1 MNVLNTPKENHKFDV
16 DILNT
21 EYINLEKLKDSFEP
35 LQQDLEHNYN
45 PFHIQKIQKYNPIYS
60 KLFAFATFRNIDF
73 EKVSLNTK
81 YHFYD
86 TEHVYDF
93 YTNQI
98 VEKNT
103 FIKYSPLLDPIRY
116 MIGKYNIDDS
126 LTTLPTPS
134 IDNSIEKTHSKMLE
148 PNNASYVDSF
158 FSFLT
163 SKLNDQH
170 GFIHGVGYYG
180 SYLAIQDK
188 YKMNISDDLEYL
200 NNSDYFSE
208 NIKKLFSITG
218 FDKNEMFN
226 YGSRANKNRLEIR
239 NTLINIDVFDIND
252 VSNGNGSNEQTNFV
266 DDIELDN
273 QDIVYLKNDNTISHE
288 DAGSGDDDTEDSE
301 DSDHDTEVSDND
313 DDDDESNWDTDNSST
328 QNDSS
333 TNDDNNNEYAFIHNF
348 PVQLICLEKCDGTFD
363 ELFEKLSITK
373 EEIIGGLFQIIM
385 TLLCY
390 QKIFHFTHNDLHT
403 NNIMFINTDIEFLYY
418 RYNGQ
423 SYKVPTYGRIY
434 KLIDFGR
441 AIYKFDGKQYCSD
454 SFSLGGD
461 ANGQYNFEPYF
472 NENKPR
478 LEPNYSFDL
487 CRLGCS
493 IYDFIIDTD
502 SDTDVFDDLQK
513 TIYRWC
519 LDDSGRNVL
528 YKRNGEERYP
538 NFKLY
543 KMIART
549 VHKHTPENQL
559 EFDIFKQFLT
569 PINNIDITPS
579 VKENET
585 NSFSFTDK
593 SPTERNSRD
602 ALRPNFLSVRCN
614 TNIEY
619 LMDID
624 ILPSYV

>member
-1 MNVLNTPKENHKFDV
+1 MNVLNTPKENYKFDV
-16 DILNT
+16 KNLDT
-21 EYINLEKLKDSFEP
+21 EYINLEKLKVSFEP
-35 LQQDLEHNYN
+35 LPEDLEHNYN
-45 PFHIQKIQKYNPIYS
+45 PFHIQKLQKYNPIYS
-60 KLFAFATFRNIDF
+60 KIFNFGTFRNIDF
-73 EKVSLNTK
+73 NKVSLNNK

-86 TEHVYDF
+86 SEHVYDF

-116 MIGKYNIDDS
+116 MIGKYHIDESLINLPEPTIDS
-126 LTTLPTPS
+126 S
-134 IDNSIEKTHSKMLE
+134 NNKSHSKMIDI
-148 PNNASYVDSF
+148 NNASYVDSF

-163 SKLNDQH
+163 SKLIEKHN
-170 GFIHGVGYYG
+170 FVHGVDYYG
-180 SYLAIQDK
+180 SYLGIQDK

-208 NIKKLFSITG
+208 NTKKLFSITG

-239 NTLINIDVFDIND
+239 NTPINIDVFDI
-252 VSNGNGSNEQTNFV
+252 GNNSTEEINFV
-266 DDIELDN
+266 NDIELDSEN
-273 QDIVYLKNDNTISHE
+273 IVYLKNDITDSTEHAYE
-288 DAGSGDDDTEDSE
+288 STDDKSDDSDSSDSE
-301 DSDHDTEVSDND
+301 DDDSDSSDSENDDSDDDSDDDND
-313 DDDDESNWDTDNSST
+313 ESKWETD
-328 QNDSS
+328 DSS
-333 TNDDNNNEYAFIHNF
+333 SNDNTENENEYAYIHNF

-363 ELFEKLSITK
+363 ELFENSSITK
-373 EEIIGGLFQIIM
+373 EEIVSGLFQIIM

-418 RYNGQ
+418 RYDGQ
-423 SYKVPTYGRIY
+423 LYKVPTFGRIY

-441 AIYKFDGKQYCSD
+441 AIYKFDGKLYCSD

-493 IYDFIIDTD
+493 IYDFIIESDND
-502 SDTDVFDDLQK
+502 SDTFDDLQH

-569 PINNIDITPS
+569 PFNMLDNN
-579 VKENET
+579 VEN
-585 NSFSFTDK
+585 
-593 SPTERNSRD
+593 
-602 ALRPNFLSVRCN
+602 
-614 TNIEY
+614 

-624 ILPSYV
+624 ILPSYI

>member
-1 MNVLNTPKENHKFDV
+1 MNVLNTPKENNKFDV
-16 DILNT
+16 EIFNT
-21 EYINLEKLKDSFEP
+21 EYINLENLKDSFEP
-35 LQQDLEHNYN
+35 LNEDLEHNYN
-45 PFHIQKIQKYNPIYS
+45 PFHIQKLQKYNPIYS
-60 KLFAFATFRNIDF
+60 KLFDFDTFRNIDF
-73 EKVSLNTK
+73 DKISLNNK

-86 TEHVYDF
+86 TEHTYDF
-93 YTNQI
+93 FTKDIMN
-98 VEKNT
+98 KNV

-116 MIGKYNIDDS
+116 MIGKYYIDDS
-126 LTTLPTPS
+126 LKNLPQPILYDS
-134 IDNSIEKTHSKMLE
+134 DDKPHPKLIE

-163 SKLNDQH
+163 SKLLEKHD
-170 GFIHGVGYYG
+170 FIHGVDYYG
-180 SYLAIQDK
+180 SYLGIQDK
-188 YKMNISDDLEYL
+188 YKMNISDDLDYL
-200 NNSDYFSE
+200 NNSDYFNE

-239 NTLINIDVFDIND
+239 NTPINIDVFDIGD
-252 VSNGNGSNEQTNFV
+252 ISNEETNFV
-266 DDIELDN
+266 NDIELDN
-273 QDIVYLKNDNTISHE
+273 QNIVYSKNDIIVSN
-288 DAGSGDDDTEDSE
+288 GDNNL
-301 DSDHDTEVSDND
+301 DND
-313 DDDDESNWDTDNSST
+313 DDEEDDSDSSEYDSDSSDNTSGSIDDDVNDDSNDESKWDTD
-328 QNDSS
+328 DSS
-333 TNDDNNNEYAFIHNF
+333 SNDNNSENENEYAYIYNF

-363 ELFEKLSITK
+363 ELFENSSITK
-373 EEIIGGLFQIIM
+373 EEIISGIFQVIM

-390 QKIFHFTHNDLHT
+390 QKLFNFTHNDLHT

-418 RYNGQ
+418 RYNGLL
-423 SYKVPTYGRIY
+423 YKVPTYGRIY

-441 AIYKFDGKQYCSD
+441 AIYKFNGKLYCSD

-493 IYDFIIDTD
+493 IYDFIIDND
-502 SDTDVFDDLQK
+502 SNIDAFDDLQH

-559 EFDIFKQFLT
+559 EFEIFKQFLT
-569 PINNIDITPS
+569 PINNI
-579 VKENET
+579 N
-585 NSFSFTDK
+585 N
-593 SPTERNSRD
+593 
-602 ALRPNFLSVRCN
+602 
-614 TNIEY
+614 NIEN

-624 ILPSYV
+624 SLPSYV

>member
-35 LQQDLEHNYN
+35 LQEDLEHNYN

-60 KLFAFATFRNIDF
+60 KLFAFTTFRNIDF
-73 EKVSLNTK
+73 EKVSLNNK
-81 YHFYD
+81 YHLYD

-116 MIGKYNIDDS
+116 MIGKYTIDDS
-126 LTTLPTPS
+126 LTTLPKPS
-134 IDNSIEKTHSKMLE
+134 IDNSIEKTHSKILD

-158 FSFLT
+158 FSFIT

-180 SYLAIQDK
+180 SYLGIQDK

-239 NTLINIDVFDIND
+239 NTPINIDVFDIND

-273 QDIVYLKNDNTISHE
+273 QDIVYLKNDTTMSDE
-288 DAGSGDDDTEDSE
+288 DAGSGDDNTEDSE
-301 DSDHDTEVSDND
+301 DSDDDTEVSDD
-313 DDDDESNWDTDNSST
+313 VKDSEDSDDESNWDTDNSST

-403 NNIMFINTDIEFLYY
+403 NNIMFINTDIQFLYY

-441 AIYKFDGKQYCSD
+441 AIYKFDGKRYCSD
-454 SFSLGGD
+454 SFALGGD
-461 ANGQYNFEPYF
+461 ANGQYNCEPYS

-493 IYDFIIDTD
+493 IYDFIIDSD
-502 SDTDVFDDLQK
+502 SDTDGFDDLQK

-569 PINNIDITPS
+569 PINNIDNDI
-579 VKENET
+579 EN
-585 NSFSFTDK
+585 
-593 SPTERNSRD
+593 
-602 ALRPNFLSVRCN
+602 
-614 TNIEY
+614 

>member
-1 MNVLNTPKENHKFDV
+1 MNVLNTPKENDKFNV
-16 DILNT
+16 EFLNT
-21 EYINLEKLKDSFEP
+21 EYINLENLENSFKQLNE
-35 LQQDLEHNYN
+35 DLEHNYN
-45 PFHIQKIQKYNPIYS
+45 PFHIQNLQKYNPIYS
-60 KLFAFATFRNIDF
+60 KLFELDTYRNIDF
-73 EKVSLNTK
+73 EKISLNHK
-81 YHFYD
+81 HHFYD
-86 TEHVYDF
+86 TEHIYDF
-93 YTNQI
+93 DTKDI
-98 VEKNT
+98 ISKNV

-116 MIGKYNIDDS
+116 MIGKYSIDES
-126 LTTLPTPS
+126 LITLPSLNDSDKKSYPKL
-134 IDNSIEKTHSKMLE
+134 NE

-163 SKLNDQH
+163 SKLMKKHN
-170 GFIHGVGYYG
+170 FVHGVDYYG
-180 SYLAIQDK
+180 SYLGIQDK
-188 YKMNISDDLEYL
+188 YKMNISDDLDYL
-200 NNSDYFSE
+200 NNSDFFSE

-239 NTLINIDVFDIND
+239 NTPINIDVLDIGD
-252 VSNGNGSNEQTNFV
+252 SSTGETNFV
-266 DDIELDN
+266 NDIDLDN
-273 QDIVYLKNDNTISHE
+273 QNIVYSKNDSNRSSE
-288 DAGSGDDDTEDSE
+288 NDSNDDSTDE
-301 DSDHDTEVSDND
+301 DSDESSDDSENETTDDDDDDD
-313 DDDDESNWDTDNSST
+313 DDDDEKWETD
-328 QNDSS
+328 DSS
-333 TNDDNNNEYAFIHNF
+333 SNDNTENDNEYAFIHNF

-363 ELFEKLSITK
+363 ELFENSSITK
-373 EEIIGGLFQIIM
+373 EEIVSGLFQIIM

-403 NNIMFINTDIEFLYY
+403 NNIMFVKTDIEFLYY
-418 RYNGQ
+418 RYDGK
-423 SYKVPTYGRIY
+423 SYKVPTFGRIY

-441 AIYKFDGKQYCSD
+441 AIYKFDGKLYCSD

-493 IYDFIIDTD
+493 IYDFIIEND
-502 SDTDVFDDLQK
+502 SDTDLFDDLQN

-569 PINNIDITPS
+569 PINNI
-579 VKENET
+579 E
-585 NSFSFTDK
+585 
-593 SPTERNSRD
+593 
-602 ALRPNFLSVRCN
+602 
-614 TNIEY
+614 NIENM
-619 LMDID
+619 MDID
-624 ILPSYV
+624 NLPSYV

>member
-1 MNVLNTPKENHKFDV
+1 MNVLNTPKENHKFNT

-21 EYINLEKLKDSFEP
+21 EYINLEKLKESFEP
-35 LQQDLEHNYN
+35 LPEDLEHNYN
-45 PFHIQKIQKYNPIYS
+45 PFHIQKLQKYNPIYS
-60 KLFAFATFRNIDF
+60 KLFDFDSFRNIDF
-73 EKVSLNTK
+73 EKISLNNK

-86 TEHVYDF
+86 TEHTYDF
-93 YTNQI
+93 YTKQI
-98 VEKNT
+98 YNKNT

-116 MIGKYNIDDS
+116 MIGKYSIDDS
-126 LTTLPTPS
+126 LITLPLPIFFDS
-134 IDNSIEKTHSKMLE
+134 DVKPHPKIIE

-163 SKLNDQH
+163 SKLIEKHN
-170 GFIHGVGYYG
+170 FIHGVDYYG
-180 SYLAIQDK
+180 SYLGIQDK

-208 NIKKLFSITG
+208 NIKKLFSVTG
-218 FDKNEMFN
+218 SDKNDMFN

-239 NTLINIDVFDIND
+239 NTPINIDIFDINCNPVID
-252 VSNGNGSNEQTNFV
+252 IGYNSTEQPNFV
-266 DDIELDN
+266 NDIELDN
-273 QDIVYLKNDNTISHE
+273 QNVVYLKNDIAIPVE
-288 DAGSGDDDTEDSE
+288 DTSVHDKDAIDSIDDDDDDDTSDS
-301 DSDHDTEVSDND
+301 SDDDADDDD
-313 DDDDESNWDTDNSST
+313 DDDDESKWDTDNRSNSSKEDDLSS
-328 QNDSS
+328 NDI
-333 TNDDNNNEYAFIHNF
+333 DENEYAYIHNF

-363 ELFEKLSITK
+363 ELFENSSITK
-373 EEIIGGLFQIIM
+373 DEIISGLFQVIM

-423 SYKVPTYGRIY
+423 LYKVPTYGRIY

-441 AIYKFDGKQYCSD
+441 AIYKFNGKLYCSD
-454 SFSLGGD
+454 SFSLCGD

-493 IYDFIIDTD
+493 IYDFIIDSDND

-519 LDDSGRNVL
+519 LDDSSRNVL

-569 PINNIDITPS
+569 PINNLDNN
-579 VKENET
+579 VEN
-585 NSFSFTDK
+585 
-593 SPTERNSRD
+593 
-602 ALRPNFLSVRCN
+602 
-614 TNIEY
+614 

>member
-35 LQQDLEHNYN
+35 LQEDLEHNYN

-60 KLFAFATFRNIDF
+60 KLFAFTTFRNIDF
-73 EKVSLNTK
+73 EKVSLNNK
-81 YHFYD
+81 YHLYD

-116 MIGKYNIDDS
+116 MIGKYTIDDS
-126 LTTLPTPS
+126 LTTLPKPS
-134 IDNSIEKTHSKMLE
+134 IDNSIEKTHSKILE

-158 FSFLT
+158 FSFIT

-180 SYLAIQDK
+180 SYLGIQDK

-239 NTLINIDVFDIND
+239 NTPINIDVFDIND

-273 QDIVYLKNDNTISHE
+273 QDIVYLKNDTTMSDE
-288 DAGSGDDDTEDSE
+288 DAGSGDDNTEDSE
-301 DSDHDTEVSDND
+301 DSDDDTEVSDD
-313 DDDDESNWDTDNSST
+313 VKDSEDSDDESNWDTDNSST

-403 NNIMFINTDIEFLYY
+403 NNIMFINTDIQFLYY

-441 AIYKFDGKQYCSD
+441 AIYKFDGKRYCSD
-454 SFSLGGD
+454 SFALGGD
-461 ANGQYNFEPYF
+461 ANGQYNCEPYS

-493 IYDFIIDTD
+493 IYDFIIDSD
-502 SDTDVFDDLQK
+502 SDTDGFDDLQK

-569 PINNIDITPS
+569 PINNIDNDI
-579 VKENET
+579 EN
-585 NSFSFTDK
+585 
-593 SPTERNSRD
+593 
-602 ALRPNFLSVRCN
+602 
-614 TNIEY
+614 

>member
-1 MNVLNTPKENHKFDV
+1 MNVLNTPKENHKFNA
-16 DILNT
+16 DIFDT
-21 EYINLEKLKDSFEP
+21 EYINLEKLKESFES
-35 LQQDLEHNYN
+35 LNEDLEHNYN
-45 PFHIQKIQKYNPIYS
+45 PFHIQKLQKYNPIYS
-60 KLFAFATFRNIDF
+60 KLFDFDTCRNIDF
-73 EKVSLNTK
+73 DKISLNNK

-86 TEHVYDF
+86 NEHTYDF
-93 YTNQI
+93 YTKQI
-98 VEKNT
+98 YNKNV

-116 MIGKYNIDDS
+116 MIGKYSIDDS
-126 LTTLPTPS
+126 LINLPQYSLCDSDIKPHPKIS
-134 IDNSIEKTHSKMLE
+134 E

-163 SKLNDQH
+163 SKLIEKHN
-170 GFIHGVGYYG
+170 FIHGIDFYG
-180 SYLAIQDK
+180 SYLGIQDK

-239 NTLINIDVFDIND
+239 NTPINIDVFDIGHT
-252 VSNGNGSNEQTNFV
+252 STEETNFV
-266 DDIELDN
+266 NDIELDN
-273 QDIVYLKNDNTISHE
+273 QNIVYLKNDTTISTD
-288 DAGSGDDDTEDSE
+288 DASDSNDDDHNDDSS
-301 DSDHDTEVSDND
+301 DSSDDVVDSSDDDDCDDDHDDDCD
-313 DDDDESNWDTDNSST
+313 DDDDTKWDTDNSSNEDDSSS
-328 QNDSS
+328 NDS
-333 TNDDNNNEYAFIHNF
+333 DENEYAYIHNF

-363 ELFEKLSITK
+363 ELFENSSITK
-373 EEIIGGLFQIIM
+373 EEIISGLFQVIM
-385 TLLCY
+385 TLLSY
-390 QKIFHFTHNDLHT
+390 QKLFHFTHNDLHT

-418 RYNGQ
+418 RYDGQ

-441 AIYKFDGKQYCSD
+441 AIYKFNGKLYCSD

-472 NENKPR
+472 NDNKPR

-493 IYDFIIDTD
+493 IYDFIIDND

-519 LDDSGRNVL
+519 LDDSDRNVL

-559 EFDIFKQFLT
+559 AFDIFKQFLT
-569 PINNIDITPS
+569 PINNI
-579 VKENET
+579 N
-585 NSFSFTDK
+585 
-593 SPTERNSRD
+593 
-602 ALRPNFLSVRCN
+602 
-614 TNIEY
+614 NIENM
-619 LMDID
+619 MDID

>member
-16 DILNT
+16 EILNT
-21 EYINLEKLKDSFEP
+21 EYINLEKLKESFEP
-35 LQQDLEHNYN
+35 FNEDLEHNYN

-60 KLFAFATFRNIDF
+60 KLFDLDSCRNIDF
-73 EKVSLNTK
+73 EKISLNNK

-86 TEHVYDF
+86 TQHTYDF
-93 YTNQI
+93 STKDIIN
-98 VEKNT
+98 KNV

-116 MIGKYNIDDS
+116 MIGKYSIDDS
-126 LTTLPTPS
+126 LMTLP
-134 IDNSIEKTHSKMLE
+134 EHSLYDSDTKPHHKLSE

-163 SKLNDQH
+163 SKLIEKHN
-170 GFIHGVGYYG
+170 FIHGVDYYG
-180 SYLAIQDK
+180 SYLGIQDK
-188 YKMNISDDLEYL
+188 YKMNVSDDLDYL

-239 NTLINIDVFDIND
+239 NTPINIDVFDI
-252 VSNGNGSNEQTNFV
+252 GNNTTEETNFV
-266 DDIELDN
+266 NDIELDN
-273 QDIVYLKNDNTISHE
+273 QNIVYLKNDSTE
-288 DAGSGDDDTEDSE
+288 VDVDADADENNSDSESDDSAGDDSTGDESTGDESTGDES
-301 DSDHDTEVSDND
+301 SDNED
-313 DDDDESNWDTDNSST
+313 ITSDSYDESKWETD
-328 QNDSS
+328 DSS
-333 TNDDNNNEYAFIHNF
+333 SNDNTENENEYAFIHNF

-363 ELFEKLSITK
+363 ELFENSSITK
-373 EEIIGGLFQIIM
+373 EEITSGLFQIIM

-390 QKIFHFTHNDLHT
+390 QKLFHFTHNDLHT

-418 RYNGQ
+418 RYDGK
-423 SYKVPTYGRIY
+423 SYKVPTFGRIY

-441 AIYKFDGKQYCSD
+441 AIYKFNGKLYCSD

-461 ANGQYNFEPYF
+461 ANGQYNFKPYF

-493 IYDFIIDTD
+493 IYDFIIDND
-502 SDTDVFDDLQK
+502 NDTDAFDDLQH

-549 VHKHTPENQL
+549 VHKHTPYNQL

-569 PINNIDITPS
+569 PINNID
-579 VKENET
+579 
-585 NSFSFTDK
+585 
-593 SPTERNSRD
+593 
-602 ALRPNFLSVRCN
+602 
-614 TNIEY
+614 TNIEN